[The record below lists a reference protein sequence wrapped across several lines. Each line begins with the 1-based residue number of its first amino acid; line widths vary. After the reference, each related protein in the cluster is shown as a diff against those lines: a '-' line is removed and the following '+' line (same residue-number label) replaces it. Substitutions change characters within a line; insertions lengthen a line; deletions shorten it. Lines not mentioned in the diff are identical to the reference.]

1 MADERGIARID
12 GETNALSAM
21 NGIRGNCGGGVGG
34 CVVAGGGFGW
44 TDDGSRGATYK
55 VDRAGR
61 ISATHATGIGSGF
74 LSYGDDVLWVANAD
88 DGTVT
93 GIDAL
98 TGRMKTR
105 YSFGHPV
112 GGLVVGDGVLLVRL
126 EAGPPMEAR
135 IDSLTGTVAKFFAH
149 WNELGAEEPALSTD
163 PGAYQI
169 EFATCAKLLNYP
181 DKPPPAPTP
190 KAVAPA
196 LHTHVEL
203 LAEPGMG

>member
-112 GGLVVGDGVLLVRL
+112 GGLV
-126 EAGPPMEAR
+126 